1 MSKKDYILIAQC
13 LNAIV
18 WNYQGEKIAQDT
30 ILDIVKVLSEAF
42 KQQNSRFDSERF
54 KEAVF
59 KK

>member
-1 MSKKDYILIAQC
+1 MLIAQC